1 MKYVFNFIQSASW
14 DIRFILSRQV
24 PLRFLLYFLK
34 INPVKKIY
42 NRNTRRKYS
51 NEFSNWLRVKK
62 NLSLSN
68 DWFSSHVPFWLS
80 VIEDYN
86 LRDKHLKILEIGSWE
101 GLSSYFILSEI
112 PNAHLTCVDT
122 WEGSVEH
129 KNYNFSSKFT
139 LLNIEKNFDKNMSLF
154 KLRFTKFKGT
164 SLSFFMNNSTS
175 QKFDFIYVDGSHEF
189 NDVLTDIFFSFQML
203 EIGGIMVM
211 DDYFWNIRKNSRLN
225 SMIAINFF
233 LRVQKGS
240 YKIIFVTTQVAIIKT
255 E

>member
-1 MKYVFNFIQSASW
+1 MKNVFDFIRNARW
-14 DIRFILSRQV
+14 DIRFIISRQV
-24 PLRFLLYFLK
+24 PLRYLLYFLK
-34 INPVKKIY
+34 INPIKKIY

-51 NEFSNWLRVKK
+51 NEFSNWLRTKQ
-62 NLSLSN
+62 NLLLSN

-80 VIEDYN
+80 AIEDYD
-86 LRDKHLKILEIGSWE
+86 LRDKHLKVLEIGSWE

-112 PNAHLTCVDT
+112 SNAHLTCVDT

-129 KNYNFSSKFT
+129 KSYNFPSEFN
-139 LLNIEKNFDKNMSLF
+139 LLNIEKTFDKNMSLF
-154 KLRFTKFKGT
+154 ESRFTKFKGT
-164 SLSFFMNNSTS
+164 SLSFFLNNSTS

-211 DDYFWNIRKNSRLN
+211 DDYLWNVHENSRLN

-240 YKIIFVTTQVAIIKT
+240 YKIIFVTTQVAIVKT
-255 E
+255 R